1 MRHEL
6 RNTNCLTII
15 TKENDDD
22 ETHLAHARVT
32 YQYLLHGFSQLR
44 SDYVN
49 RNRFNKFAES
59 SLRTTIL
66 SHGAALMLHIKLL
79 QSRRDATHG

>member
-6 RNTNCLTII
+6 RNANCLTII
-15 TKENDDD
+15 AKEDDD
-22 ETHLAHARVT
+22 ETRLAYARVT

-49 RNRFNKFAES
+49 RNRFNKFAEC
-59 SLRTTIL
+59 LFARPY
-66 SHGAALMLHIKLL
+66 
-79 QSRRDATHG
+79 